1 MNLVLMWILYIISIL
16 WETIF
21 KFDSKFD
28 LICGH
33 FIFQVVKYL
42 WMDDRMFHITDIE
55 LAALNETKR
64 VESEHILQALQDSEE
79 SEAVCGSAA
88 NSENID
94 MKRQIVTILLSM
106 IVV

>member
-1 MNLVLMWILYIISIL
+1 
-16 WETIF
+16 
-21 KFDSKFD
+21 
-28 LICGH
+28 
-33 FIFQVVKYL
+33 
-42 WMDDRMFHITDIE
+42 MDDRMFHITDIE

-94 MKRQIVTILLSM
+94 NDETNSDNIAVDDSCIESEVDLTAM
-106 IVV
+106 